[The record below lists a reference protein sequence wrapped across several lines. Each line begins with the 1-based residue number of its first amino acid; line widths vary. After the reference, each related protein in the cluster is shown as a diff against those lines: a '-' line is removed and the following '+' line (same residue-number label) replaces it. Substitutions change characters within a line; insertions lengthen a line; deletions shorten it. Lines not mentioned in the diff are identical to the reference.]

1 MTHLPISSGMT
12 LLFLNHHPR
21 RSASDR
27 RHQQSKM
34 TMRPD
39 QDKRLK
45 ALAQRRNERRTHYLW
60 RDMGE
65 SLEEVRER
73 FRRMV
78 EEKRANEND
87 DYIIFR
93 WQW

>member
-1 MTHLPISSGMT
+1 MKPV
-12 LLFLNHHPR
+12 
-21 RSASDR
+21 
-27 RHQQSKM
+27 RH
-34 TMRPD
+34 
-39 QDKRLK
+39 KRLQ
-45 ALAQRRNERRTHYLW
+45 AQEQRRNETRTHYLW

-78 EEKRANEND
+78 EQGRANDND

>member
-1 MTHLPISSGMT
+1 MKGV
-12 LLFLNHHPR
+12 R
-21 RSASDR
+21 G
-27 RHQQSKM
+27 
-34 TMRPD
+34 
-39 QDKRLK
+39 KRVQ
-45 ALAQRRNERRTHYLW
+45 AQEQRRNETRTHYLW

-65 SLEEVRER
+65 SLQEVRER

-78 EEKRANEND
+78 EEGRADEND

>member
-1 MTHLPISSGMT
+1 MTPGQ
-12 LLFLNHHPR
+12 
-21 RSASDR
+21 RSR
-27 RHQQSKM
+27 VR
-34 TMRPD
+34 
-39 QDKRLK
+39 
-45 ALAQRRNERRTHYLW
+45 AQRQRHNETRTHYLW

-65 SLEEVRER
+65 SLDDVRER

-78 EEKRANEND
+78 EEGSADEND

>member
-1 MTHLPISSGMT
+1 MKPVPG
-12 LLFLNHHPR
+12 
-21 RSASDR
+21 
-27 RHQQSKM
+27 
-34 TMRPD
+34 
-39 QDKRLK
+39 KRLK
-45 ALAQRRNERRTHYLW
+45 AQQQRRNERRTHYLW

-65 SLEEVRER
+65 SLDEVRER

-78 EEKRANEND
+78 DEGRANEND

>member
-1 MTHLPISSGMT
+1 MKTVPG
-12 LLFLNHHPR
+12 
-21 RSASDR
+21 
-27 RHQQSKM
+27 
-34 TMRPD
+34 
-39 QDKRLK
+39 KRLK
-45 ALAQRRNERRTHYLW
+45 TQQQRRNERRTHYLW

-65 SLEEVRER
+65 SIKEVRER

-78 EEKRANEND
+78 EEGRADEND

>member
-1 MTHLPISSGMT
+1 MKSV
-12 LLFLNHHPR
+12 
-21 RSASDR
+21 
-27 RHQQSKM
+27 RH
-34 TMRPD
+34 
-39 QDKRLK
+39 KRLQTQE
-45 ALAQRRNERRTHYLW
+45 QRRNETCTHYLW

-65 SLEEVRER
+65 SLEEVRQR

-78 EEKRANEND
+78 EEGRANEND